1 MDDKR
6 VILLVEDDVA
16 DERLTL
22 RALRKNNVMNEVVV
36 ACDGQEALDFL
47 FRQGAYAHLGEADLP
62 ALVILD
68 LNLPKR
74 TGLEVLKATRENE
87 RTASVPVVILTANEE
102 PSVVEECYLHGANSF
117 VRKPT
122 NADEFSDAVLH
133 VAMYWLLVNR
143 VPHTA
148 AV

>member
-1 MDDKR
+1 MDDKK

-47 FRQGAYAHLGEADLP
+47 FRQGAYAGIGDADLP
-62 ALVILD
+62 ALIILD
-68 LNLPKR
+68 LKLPKKS
-74 TGLEVLKATRENE
+74 GLEVLKAIRENE
-87 RTASVPVVILTANEE
+87 RTAGIPVVILTANED
-102 PSVVEECYLHGANSF
+102 PSMVEECYRIGANSF

-122 NADEFSDAVLH
+122 NASEFSDAVLQ
-133 VAMYWLLVNR
+133 VAMYWLLINR
-143 VPHTA
+143 VPYA
-148 AV
+148 ATI

>member
-1 MDDKR
+1 MIDKKI
-6 VILLVEDDVA
+6 ILLVEDDVA

-22 RALRKNNVMNEVVV
+22 RALRKNNIMNEVVV

-47 FRQGAYAHLGEADLP
+47 FREGAYAGIGDAHLP

-68 LNLPKR
+68 LKLPKR
-74 TGLEVLKATRENE
+74 SGLDVLRAIRGDV
-87 RTASVPVVILTANEE
+87 RTAGVPVVILTANED
-102 PSVVEECYLHGANSF
+102 PSIVQECYRIGANSF

-122 NADEFSDAVLH
+122 NAAEFSDAVLQ

-143 VPHTA
+143 VPHA
-148 AV
+148 AAI